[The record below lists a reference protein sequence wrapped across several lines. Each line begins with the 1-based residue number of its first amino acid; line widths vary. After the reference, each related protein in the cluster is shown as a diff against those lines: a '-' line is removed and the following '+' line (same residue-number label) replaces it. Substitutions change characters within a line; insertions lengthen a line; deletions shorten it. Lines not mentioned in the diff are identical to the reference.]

1 MLTPCR
7 RARVPN
13 TFVRCEVYLLNNSIA
28 TQNVSVAVPIYVA
41 TLITLGTA
49 SGMVLFEVR
58 HSEPCMPWRTDPHRV
73 LGHELD
79 PFHLWYPSS
88 AGVPLLLR
96 RRPVACKART
106 LLPLPCKVL
115 GSLSSS
121 PVSFRGASNP
131 PCLSSVRVRRVGKL
145 PCIDDICHS
154 PSPSPSPSP

>member
-7 RARVPN
+7 RARVPD

-28 TQNVSVAVPIYVA
+28 TQNVSIAVPIYVA

-79 PFHLWYPSS
+79 PFHLWCPSS
-88 AGVPLLLR
+88 AGVPLVWMDGVCWGWFGVSSARPEGFCLHR
-96 RRPVACKART
+96 RNTTTWAMTPSASSGT
-106 LLPLPCKVL
+106 
-115 GSLSSS
+115 GLSS
-121 PVSFRGASNP
+121 
-131 PCLSSVRVRRVGKL
+131 
-145 PCIDDICHS
+145 
-154 PSPSPSPSP
+154 